1 LAAQCQ
7 TATAKR
13 GSLKEAAENQAF
25 VPAPIWEMTM
35 RGFHWM
41 ALAVSALGIA
51 SAIGSAATA
60 LAQANPAA
68 PKDGFFKDKQIKLVL
83 STGVAGGYAAYGRL
97 MTQYLGNYLPGNP
110 TTFVVQSMPGGG
122 GLRATNWLY
131 AQGPKDGTTL
141 GMIHSTAP
149 LAPLYGA
156 KGAQFDP
163 RNFVWI
169 GSMNSAKGLCVAWHD
184 SPIQTWDD
192 MKTKQF
198 IVGSSGAGS
207 QMEVLPT
214 MMNKF
219 LGTKI
224 KIIAGYKDGTDI
236 FLAMER
242 GEVQGRCGG
251 LLTVMQLTHPDWL
264 PEHKVVVP
272 IQFASERNP
281 LFPDSPTVLEFTDDP
296 LARQVF
302 ELAFAT
308 QDMDR
313 PVLAPPGLPEARVKD
328 LRAAF
333 DATMS
338 DPAFI
343 EEAKHQNLDMN
354 RVSGEAVA
362 AIIAKAYAMP
372 PAVIDA
378 ARELMGSGGGE

>member
-1 LAAQCQ
+1 M
-7 TATAKR
+7 
-13 GSLKEAAENQAF
+13 
-25 VPAPIWEMTM
+25 P
-35 RGFHWM
+35 GFRRFGLVC
-41 ALAVSALGIA
+41 ALLM
-51 SAIGSAATA
+51 AATA
-60 LAQANPAA
+60 VALVPGGAA
-68 PKDGFFKDKQIKLVL
+68 AASGAVPKDGFYKDKSIKLVL

-97 MTQYLGNYLPGNP
+97 MTQFIGNYLPGHP
-110 TTFVVQSMPGGG
+110 TSFVVQSMPGGG
-122 GLRATNWLY
+122 GLRATNWIY
-131 AQGPKDGTTL
+131 AQAPKDGTTW
-141 GMIHSTAP
+141 GMVHSTAP

-156 KGAQFDP
+156 KAAQFDP
-163 RNFVWI
+163 RNFIWI
-169 GSMNSAKGLCVAWHD
+169 GSMNSAKGLCVSWHD
-184 SPIQTWDD
+184 SPIQTWSD
-192 MKTKQF
+192 MKSKQF

-224 KIIAGYKDGTDI
+224 KIVAGYKDGTDI

-272 IQFASERNP
+272 VQFAAERNP
-281 LFPDSPTVLEFTDDP
+281 MFPDAPTVLELTDDP

-313 PVLAPPGLPEARVKD
+313 PVLAPPGVLAARAAE

-333 DATMS
+333 DATMADS
-338 DPAFI
+338 AFQ
-343 EEAKHQNLDMN
+343 EEAKRQNLDIN
-354 RVSGEAVA
+354 HVSGEAVA

-372 PAVIDA
+372 PNVIQA
-378 ARELMGSGGGE
+378 ARELMGSGAGE

>member
-1 LAAQCQ
+1 MPGLGGTAAGVLG
-7 TATAKR
+7 TAIVFGALTIA
-13 GSLKEAAENQAF
+13 GGAAMAETG
-25 VPAPIWEMTM
+25 PASGN
-35 RGFHWM
+35 GFY
-41 ALAVSALGIA
+41 
-51 SAIGSAATA
+51 
-60 LAQANPAA
+60 
-68 PKDGFFKDKQIKLVL
+68 KDKQIKLVL

-97 MTQYLGNYLPGNP
+97 MTQFIGKYLPGNP
-110 TTFVVQSMPGGG
+110 TAFVVQSMPGGG

-131 AQGPKDGTTL
+131 AQAPKDGTTW

-149 LAPLYGA
+149 LAPIYGA
-156 KGAQFDP
+156 KAALFDS
-163 RNFVWI
+163 RNFAWI
-169 GSMNSAKGLCVAWHD
+169 GSMNSAKGLCVSWHD

-224 KIIAGYKDGTDI
+224 KIVAGYKSGTDI

-251 LLTVMQLTHPDWL
+251 LVTVMQLTHPDWL

-272 IQFASERNP
+272 IQFAAERNP
-281 LFPDSPTVLEFTDDP
+281 MFPEAPTVLELTDDP

-313 PVLAPPGLPEARVKD
+313 PLLAPPGVPEARVKE
-328 LRAAF
+328 LRAGF
-333 DATMS
+333 DAAMN
-338 DPAFI
+338 DPAFK
-343 EEAKHQNLDMN
+343 EEAEREHLEINH
-354 RVSGEAVA
+354 VSGAAVA
-362 AIIAKAYAMP
+362 AIIARAYAMP
-372 PAVIDA
+372 PEVIGA
-378 ARELMGSGGGE
+378 ARELMGSGGE